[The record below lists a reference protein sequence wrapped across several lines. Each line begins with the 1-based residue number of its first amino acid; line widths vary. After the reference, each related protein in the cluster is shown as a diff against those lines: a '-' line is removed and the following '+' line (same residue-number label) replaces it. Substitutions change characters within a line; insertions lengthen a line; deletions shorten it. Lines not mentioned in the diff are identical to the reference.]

1 MISRRDFARRAGA
14 AIAGAA
20 LLPRTATA
28 DEAKRATTASSS
40 STAATAAQPAK
51 KLAAASQ
58 AEADARVQMVLGRYG
73 SRLKAD
79 THAELVRL
87 ARSQQELLDAL
98 RAFPLDYADEPALQF
113 RAPRTHR

>member
-1 MISRRDFARRAGA
+1 MISRRDFARTAGA

-20 LLPRTATA
+20 LLPRATAAA
-28 DEAKRATTASSS
+28 DEATHATT
-40 STAATAAQPAK
+40 TAATAAHPAK

-58 AEADARVQMVLGRYG
+58 AEADARVQMVLARYG
-73 SRLKAD
+73 SRLTPD
-79 THAELVRL
+79 TRAELTRL
-87 ARSQQELLDAL
+87 SRSQQELLDDL

>member
-1 MISRRDFARRAGA
+1 MISRRQFARTASA

-20 LLPRTATA
+20 LLPRTAVA
-28 DEAKRATTASSS
+28 DDAPRTTTA
-40 STAATAAQPAK
+40 AATHPAK
-51 KLAAASQ
+51 KLAAASE
-58 AEADARVQMVLGRYG
+58 AEAEARVQLVLARYG

-79 THAELVRL
+79 ARAELTRM
-87 ARSQQELLDAL
+87 ARSQQELLDEL

>member
-1 MISRRDFARRAGA
+1 MISRRQFARAAG

-20 LLPRTATA
+20 LLPKTAAA
-28 DEAKRATTASSS
+28 DDAHHAATATTA
-40 STAATAAQPAK
+40 AAQPPK

-58 AEADARVQMVLGRYG
+58 AEADARVQMVLARYG
-73 SRLKAD
+73 SRLKPDAR
-79 THAELVRL
+79 AELTRL
-87 ARSQQELLDAL
+87 SRQQQELLDEL